1 MIRIVLADDH
11 PVVREGIRGMLT
23 GYDDIDVVGQAASG
37 PEAVDLVAALHP
49 DLVLM
54 DLRMPGGD
62 GVAATRAITASHPGT
77 RVVVLTTYETDQ
89 DILRA
94 IEAGASGYLLKD
106 IAPAEL
112 ARSVRAAATG
122 ETVLATSAASALLGR
137 LRGGAPAAPALSP
150 QEVKVLRL
158 AADGRTNAAIGAE
171 LFIGEATVKTYLS
184 RAYEKLGAS
193 DRTSA
198 VRRAL
203 ELGLLD
209 DGPE

>member
-11 PVVREGIRGMLT
+11 PVVREGIRGMLQ
-23 GYDDIDVVGQAASG
+23 GYDDIEVVGQAGSG
-37 PEAVDLVAALHP
+37 PEAVSLVAALAP

-62 GVAATRAITASHPGT
+62 GVEATRAIVAAHPAT

-106 IAPAEL
+106 IAPPEL
-112 ARSVRAAATG
+112 ARSVRAAAAG
-122 ETVLATSAASALLGR
+122 ETVLATSAQTALLGR
-137 LRGGAPAAPALSP
+137 VQGRQASPALSV

-158 AADGRTNAAIGAE
+158 AADGLTNASIGAQ

-184 RAYEKLGAS
+184 RAYEKLGVS

-209 DGPE
+209 

>member
-23 GYDDIDVVGQAASG
+23 GYDDIEVIGQAASG
-37 PEAVDLVAALHP
+37 PEAVALVAQLHP

-62 GVAATRAITASHPGT
+62 GVAATRAIAAEHPAT

-112 ARSVRAAATG
+112 ARSVRAAAAG

-137 LRGGAPAAPALSP
+137 VRGDRPTIALSP
-150 QEVKVLRL
+150 QEVNVLRL

-203 ELGLLD
+203 ELGLLGD
-209 DGPE
+209 APE

>member
-23 GYDDIDVVGQAASG
+23 GYGDIDVVGQAASG

-62 GVAATRAITASHPGT
+62 GVAATRAITSAHPGT
-77 RVVVLTTYETDQ
+77 HVVVLTTYETDQ

-106 IAPAEL
+106 IAPGEL
-112 ARSVRAAATG
+112 ARSVRAAAAG

-137 LRGGAPAAPALSP
+137 LRGGPPTPALSP

-158 AADGRTNAAIGAE
+158 AADGRTNAAIGTE

-203 ELGLLD
+203 ELGLLGD
-209 DGPE
+209 AAE

>member
-1 MIRIVLADDH
+1 VIRIVLADDH
-11 PVVREGIRGMLT
+11 PMVREGIRGMLQA
-23 GYDDIDVVGQAASG
+23 YDDIEVVGQASNG
-37 PEAVDLVAALHP
+37 PEAVALVAAAHP
-49 DLVLM
+49 ELVLM

-62 GVAATRAITASHPGT
+62 GVEATKTIVSAHPGT

-112 ARSVRAAATG
+112 VRAVRAAAAG
-122 ETVLATSAASALLGR
+122 ETVLAGSAATALLSRVRAGS
-137 LRGGAPAAPALSP
+137 GGPALSV
-150 QEVKVLRL
+150 QELKVLRL

-184 RAYEKLGAS
+184 RAYEKLGVS

-209 DGPE
+209 

>member
-11 PVVREGIRGMLT
+11 PVVREGIRGMLQ
-23 GYDDIDVVGQAASG
+23 GYDDIEVVGQAGSG
-37 PEAVDLVAALHP
+37 PEAVSLVAALAP

-62 GVAATRAITASHPGT
+62 GVEATRAIVAAHPAT

-112 ARSVRAAATG
+112 ARSVRAAAVG
-122 ETVLATSAASALLGR
+122 ETVLATSAQTALLGR
-137 LRGGAPAAPALSP
+137 VQGRQASPGLSV

-158 AADGRTNAAIGAE
+158 AADGLTNAAIGAQ

-184 RAYEKLGAS
+184 RAYEKLGVS

-209 DGPE
+209 

>member
-1 MIRIVLADDH
+1 VIRIVLADDH
-11 PVVREGIRGMLT
+11 PVVREGIRGMLQ
-23 GYDDIDVVGQAASG
+23 GYDDIEVVGQAGSG
-37 PEAVDLVAALHP
+37 PEAVDLVAALSP

-62 GVAATRAITASHPGT
+62 GVAATRAIASAHPAT

-112 ARSVRAAATG
+112 ARSVRSAAAG
-122 ETVLATSAASALLGR
+122 ETVLATSAATALLGR
-137 LRGGAPAAPALSP
+137 VQGRRADPALSA
-150 QEVKVLRL
+150 QEVKVLGL
-158 AADGRTNAAIGAE
+158 AADGLTNAAIGAQ

-184 RAYEKLGAS
+184 RAYEKLGVS

-209 DGPE
+209 

>member
-11 PVVREGIRGMLT
+11 PVVREGIRGMLQ
-23 GYDDIDVVGQAASG
+23 GYDDIEVVGQAGSG
-37 PEAVDLVAALHP
+37 PEAVALVAALAP

-62 GVAATRAITASHPGT
+62 GVEATRAIVAAHPAT

-112 ARSVRAAATG
+112 ARSVRAAAAG
-122 ETVLATSAASALLGR
+122 ETVLATSAQTALLGR
-137 LRGGAPAAPALSP
+137 VQGRQAAPALSV

-158 AADGRTNAAIGAE
+158 AADGLTNASIGAQ

-184 RAYEKLGAS
+184 RAYEKLGVS

-209 DGPE
+209 

>member
-37 PEAVDLVAALHP
+37 PEAVDLVAALQP

-62 GVAATRAITASHPGT
+62 GVAATRAIAAGHPAT

-112 ARSVRAAATG
+112 ARSVRAAAAG
-122 ETVLATSAASALLGR
+122 ETVLATSAATALLGR
-137 LRGGAPAAPALSP
+137 LRGGAPAPALSP

-184 RAYEKLGAS
+184 RAFEKLGAS

-203 ELGLLD
+203 ELGLLGD
-209 DGPE
+209 APE

>member
-11 PVVREGIRGMLT
+11 PVVREGIRGMLQ
-23 GYDDIDVVGQAASG
+23 GYDDIEVVGQAGSG
-37 PEAVDLVAALHP
+37 PEAVSLVAALAP

-62 GVAATRAITASHPGT
+62 GVEATRAIVAAHPAT

-112 ARSVRAAATG
+112 ARSVRAAAAG
-122 ETVLATSAASALLGR
+122 ETVLATSAQTALLGR
-137 LRGGAPAAPALSP
+137 VQGRQAAPALSV

-158 AADGRTNAAIGAE
+158 AADGLTNASIGAQ

-184 RAYEKLGAS
+184 RAYEKLGVS

-209 DGPE
+209 

>member
-11 PVVREGIRGMLT
+11 PVVREGIRGMLQ
-23 GYDDIDVVGQAASG
+23 GYDDIEVVGQAGSG
-37 PEAVDLVAALHP
+37 PEAVALVAALAP

-62 GVAATRAITASHPGT
+62 GVEATRTIVAAHPAT

-112 ARSVRAAATG
+112 ARSVRSAAAG
-122 ETVLATSAASALLGR
+122 ETVLATSAATALLGR
-137 LRGGAPAAPALSP
+137 VQGRQAAPALSV
-150 QEVKVLRL
+150 QEVRVLRL
-158 AADGRTNAAIGAE
+158 AADGRTNAAIGSE

-184 RAYEKLGAS
+184 RAYEKLGVS

-209 DGPE
+209 

>member
-11 PVVREGIRGMLT
+11 PVVREGIRGMLQ
-23 GYDDIDVVGQAASG
+23 GYDDIEVVGQAGSG
-37 PEAVDLVAALHP
+37 PEAVSLVAALHP

-62 GVAATRAITASHPGT
+62 GVEATRAIAAAHPAT

-112 ARSVRAAATG
+112 ARSVRSAAAG

-137 LRGGAPAAPALSP
+137 VQGRQAAPALSA
-150 QEVKVLRL
+150 QEVNVLRL

-184 RAYEKLGAS
+184 RAYEKLGVS

-209 DGPE
+209 

>member
-11 PVVREGIRGMLT
+11 PVVREGIRGMLQ
-23 GYDDIDVVGQAASG
+23 GYDDIEVVGQAGSG
-37 PEAVDLVAALHP
+37 PEAVALVAALAP

-62 GVAATRAITASHPGT
+62 GVEATRTIVAAHPAT

-112 ARSVRAAATG
+112 ARSVRSAAAG
-122 ETVLATSAASALLGR
+122 ETVLATSAVTALLGR
-137 LRGGAPAAPALSP
+137 VQGRQAAPALSV
-150 QEVKVLRL
+150 QEVRVLRL
-158 AADGRTNAAIGAE
+158 AADGRTNAAIGSE

-184 RAYEKLGAS
+184 RAYEKLGVS

-209 DGPE
+209 

>member
-11 PVVREGIRGMLT
+11 PVVREGIRGMLQ
-23 GYDDIDVVGQAASG
+23 GYDDIEVVGQAGSG
-37 PEAVDLVAALHP
+37 PEAVSLVAALHP

-62 GVAATRAITASHPGT
+62 GVEATRAIAAAHPTT

-112 ARSVRAAATG
+112 ARSVRAAAAG
-122 ETVLATSAASALLGR
+122 ETVLATSAATALLGR
-137 LRGGAPAAPALSP
+137 VQGRQAAPALSA
-150 QEVKVLRL
+150 QEINVLRL

-184 RAYEKLGAS
+184 RAYEKLGVS

-203 ELGLLD
+203 ERGLLD
-209 DGPE
+209 

>member
-11 PVVREGIRGMLT
+11 PVVREGIRGMLQ
-23 GYDDIDVVGQAASG
+23 GYEDIEVVGQAGSG
-37 PEAVDLVAALHP
+37 PEAVALVAALGP

-62 GVAATRAITASHPGT
+62 GVEATRTIVASHPAT

-112 ARSVRAAATG
+112 ARSVRAAAAG
-122 ETVLATSAASALLGR
+122 ETVLATSAQTALLGR
-137 LRGGAPAAPALSP
+137 VQGRQAAPALSV

-158 AADGRTNAAIGAE
+158 AADGLTNAAIGGE

-184 RAYEKLGAS
+184 RAYEKLGVS

-209 DGPE
+209 

>member
-1 MIRIVLADDH
+1 VIRIVLADDH
-11 PVVREGIRGMLT
+11 PVVREGIRGMLQ
-23 GYDDIDVVGQAASG
+23 GYEDIEVVGQAGSG
-37 PEAVDLVAALHP
+37 PEAVALVAALGP

-62 GVAATRAITASHPGT
+62 GVEATRTIVASHPAT

-112 ARSVRAAATG
+112 ARSVRAAAAG
-122 ETVLATSAASALLGR
+122 ETVLATSAQTALLGR
-137 LRGGAPAAPALSP
+137 VQGRQAAPALSV

-158 AADGRTNAAIGAE
+158 AADGLTNAAIGGQ

-184 RAYEKLGAS
+184 RAYEKLGVS

-209 DGPE
+209 

>member
-1 MIRIVLADDH
+1 MIRILLADDH
-11 PVVREGIRGMLT
+11 PVVREGIRGMLQ
-23 GYDDIDVVGQAASG
+23 GYDDIEVVGQAGSG
-37 PEAVDLVAALHP
+37 PEAVSLVASLQP

-62 GVAATRAITASHPGT
+62 GVAATRAIAAGHPGT

-112 ARSVRAAATG
+112 ARSVRAAAAG

-137 LRGGAPAAPALSP
+137 LQGRGQAPALSA

-158 AADGRTNAAIGAE
+158 AADGLTNAAIGSE
-171 LFIGEATVKTYLS
+171 LFIGEATVKTYLG
-184 RAYEKLGAS
+184 RAYEKLGVS

-203 ELGLLD
+203 ELGLIA
-209 DGPE
+209 

>member
-11 PVVREGIRGMLT
+11 PVVREGIRGMLQS
-23 GYDDIDVVGQAASG
+23 YDDIEVVGQAGSG
-37 PEAVDLVAALHP
+37 PEAVALVAALRP

-62 GVAATRAITASHPGT
+62 GVEATRAISAAHPGT

-112 ARSVRAAATG
+112 ARSVRAAAAG
-122 ETVLATSAASALLGR
+122 ETVLATSAATALLGR
-137 LRGGAPAAPALSP
+137 VQGRQAAPALSA

-158 AADGRTNAAIGAE
+158 AADGRTNAAIGSE

-184 RAYEKLGAS
+184 RAYEKLGVS

-209 DGPE
+209 

>member
-11 PVVREGIRGMLT
+11 PVVREGIRGMLQ
-23 GYDDIDVVGQAASG
+23 GYDDIEVVGQAGSG
-37 PEAVDLVAALHP
+37 PEAVSLVAALAP

-62 GVAATRAITASHPGT
+62 GVEATRAIVAAHPAT

-112 ARSVRAAATG
+112 ARSVRAAAAG
-122 ETVLATSAASALLGR
+122 ETVLATSAQTALLGR
-137 LRGGAPAAPALSP
+137 VQGRQAAPALSA

-158 AADGRTNAAIGAE
+158 AADGLTNASIGAQ

-184 RAYEKLGAS
+184 RAYEKLGVS

-209 DGPE
+209 

>member
-11 PVVREGIRGMLT
+11 PVVREGIRGMLA

-37 PEAVDLVAALHP
+37 PEAVDLVAALRP

-62 GVAATRAITASHPGT
+62 GVAATRTIVAAHPAT

-94 IEAGASGYLLKD
+94 IEAGAGGYLLKD

-112 ARSVRAAATG
+112 ARSVRAAAAG

-137 LRGGAPAAPALSP
+137 LRGAASAPALSP

-209 DGPE
+209 DAPE